1 VDLPRP
7 NILKRDLAGMGLV
20 YAVVLAL
27 LALALVVGLMPDR
40 PPALPAEPQT
50 EVIGAPASASN

>member
-7 NILKRDLAGMGLV
+7 NILRRDLAGMGLV

-27 LALALVVGLMPDR
+27 LALVLVIGLLPDR
-40 PPALPAEPQT
+40 PPGIRLEQQS
-50 EVIGAPASASN
+50 EVIGAPAAPK